1 MTSQTEQISEQVP
14 CQADN
19 TNGDMD
25 QGSQAKPKHKKR
37 KLVNGSGLSVAP
49 EWSQAESAERAGAE
63 VPGLGKAKKAKRART
78 QNGGSQPVPAS
89 ETTRKKQKKR
99 TMKAS
104 QSKTSPT
111 TVVGEDEA
119 EEDDEDGGLA
129 ECHSPQ
135 PPAGSKVSVLPTAL
149 HATERRGKDERR
161 ERKGARGRRGTVP
174 ILTSANEESGPTD
187 KSTQVNGLSMDEM
200 PDIRFYSDTASVAFG
215 ADRGFRGLATFSH
228 GFLAGFA
235 LWNTVLVSTLSWEP
249 FPFILRFYQPLAY
262 PAQALYY
269 MLLAICMVSA
279 LDRAEFARPQKFFRG
294 MFTMDTSAWL
304 CIVYCL
310 SLLMMLSQAMT
321 NDRICMY
328 QPPADTALGTT
339 EHLPLFLW
347 DEDSERT
354 HLESWRTLILV
365 TAILVL
371 LAWFTISVSPSTETT
386 EEMLF
391 GSEITVEE
399 TEQGRGAV

>member
-1 MTSQTEQISEQVP
+1 
-14 CQADN
+14 C
-19 TNGDMD
+19 
-25 QGSQAKPKHKKR
+25 
-37 KLVNGSGLSVAP
+37 
-49 EWSQAESAERAGAE
+49 
-63 VPGLGKAKKAKRART
+63 
-78 QNGGSQPVPAS
+78 
-89 ETTRKKQKKR
+89 
-99 TMKAS
+99 
-104 QSKTSPT
+104 
-111 TVVGEDEA
+111 
-119 EEDDEDGGLA
+119 
-129 ECHSPQ
+129 
-135 PPAGSKVSVLPTAL
+135 
-149 HATERRGKDERR
+149 
-161 ERKGARGRRGTVP
+161 
-174 ILTSANEESGPTD
+174 
-187 KSTQVNGLSMDEM
+187 
-200 PDIRFYSDTASVAFG
+200 
-215 ADRGFRGLATFSH
+215 RGLATFSH

-321 NDRICMY
+321 NDRI
-328 QPPADTALGTT
+328 L
-339 EHLPLFLW
+339 HLKYEAAEVTM

-386 EEMLF
+386 EAILMLVT
-391 GSEITVEE
+391 SQDCE
-399 TEQGRGAV
+399 THLDNFAA